1 MHRPDP
7 QAVGHDFRAH
17 APRAVVDHERVAR
30 RLKHMP
36 HHRVGP
42 VAGEGLGGGH
52 FIGELR
58 GKVAECFQTVG
69 QCGVALVDAFQ
80 RVGRTREAAVRVWP
94 HDNGVGLAVENFIA
108 VDHGNDRLAGLAL
121 ADPRLSLRVSGLVID
136 DRLAGGGTAGG
147 GQAHFFFGQGVAEG
161 SPTFGDDHHLAKQAI
176 GDVTCPTL
184 AAKSSALTGGSKG
197 PLALG
202 VQGVAAGVAG
212 RYQEVAIAAGVGGDI
227 ANAVDRLHAV
237 HLEADMPVIHLLIS
251 DEILTA
257 FVLDF
262 VLRAFLFAFL
272 FAFGFVFFRIDAVLV
287 GVGLVGQQVGQV
299 DREAVTGGYPQH
311 NRPWALVRAQGD
323 LARYRGPALAEGDL
337 LVVHHVLTKGKH
349 HAVGVLRAKAVE
361 HQWLVQCHHI
371 GNQGALALH
380 SCLAGRFPAKQGQ
393 EE

>member
-1 MHRPDP
+1 MHRPHT
-7 QAVGHDFRAH
+7 QAVGDHFSAH
-17 APRAVVDHERVAR
+17 AAGAVVDHERIAR
-30 RLKHMP
+30 WLQHMP
-36 HHRVGP
+36 HHRVRP

-184 AAKSSALTGGSKG
+184 AAKSSALAGGSKG

-202 VQGVAAGVAG
+202 VQGVAAGVA
-212 RYQEVAIAAGVGGDI
+212 RRHQEVAIAAGVGGDI

-257 FVLDF
+257 FVLDL
-262 VLRAFLFAFL
+262 VLRAFL
-272 FAFGFVFFRIDAVLV
+272 FAFGFVFLWVDAVLV
-287 GVGLVGQQVGQV
+287 GVG
-299 DREAVTGGYPQH
+299 
-311 NRPWALVRAQGD
+311 W
-323 LARYRGPALAEGDL
+323 
-337 LVVHHVLTKGKH
+337 
-349 HAVGVLRAKAVE
+349 
-361 HQWLVQCHHI
+361 
-371 GNQGALALH
+371 
-380 SCLAGRFPAKQGQ
+380 
-393 EE
+393 